1 MRKGTQTVEG
11 LATGKEKVKQVVE
24 EMMNIN
30 YDFRTSHCN
39 RAAAYSESN
48 HPTQEF

>member
-1 MRKGTQTVEG
+1 MRKATLTVEG
-11 LATGKEKVKQVVE
+11 LVMGKEKIKQVVE

-39 RAAAYSESN
+39 WAAAYSESN
-48 HPTQEF
+48 HPTKEF